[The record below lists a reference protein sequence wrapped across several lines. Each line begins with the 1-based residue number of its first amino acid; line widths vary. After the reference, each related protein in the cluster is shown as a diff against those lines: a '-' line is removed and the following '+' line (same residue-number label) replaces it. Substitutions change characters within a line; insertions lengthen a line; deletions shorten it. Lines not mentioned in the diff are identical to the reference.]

1 MTPNG
6 GRAVSSQMGAMRV
19 LRRIWRSS
27 IWHPSAIPPE
37 EFKYRNLKRIWLP
50 LYDLTA
56 VAAGVGAILYGSNM
70 LNRLFSTGWVDALGS
85 VFTMVAI
92 LCLISI
98 SFPRL
103 WALEIIGK
111 TLLVGMIA
119 GYITMILLFS
129 HSPTPQ
135 LFIAS
140 VLAFGLPLA
149 MFRLN
154 LLGEE
159 VKQRRMVAHE

>member
-1 MTPNG
+1 M
-6 GRAVSSQMGAMRV
+6 SSQMGAMRV

-27 IWHPSAIPPE
+27 IWHPSAIPAE

-70 LNRLFSTGWVDALGS
+70 PNRLFSTGWVDALGS
-85 VFTMVAI
+85 VLTMVAI

-129 HSPTPQ
+129 HSPQPP

-140 VLAFGLPLA
+140 VLASGLPLA